1 VAGSNHHKGRP
12 GQPLFGRR
20 SNSFSASSC
29 RRVLAQCREFAV
41 LEHVAEI
48 GELVP
53 SRARPLELIA
63 ELLQRHPLQ
72 RLLNGTTVTAS
83 PRQRQHTRRAPGQA
97 AERQGHQL
105 RIQTRGNAE
114 PFSRGIGDRSPIPCD
129 MTGTRP
135 QLGSGA
141 SNNEPGP
148 RRSGTP
154 PASRTAPT
162 ARPLKACS
170 LSPRLADRAITAM
183 TDGQVLPIVFS
194 SFATAARCCSSSS
207 FRCWSCCRA
216 SAGISPTSAGA
227 SACGVRKILAR

>member
-1 VAGSNHHKGRP
+1 VAGSNHHKGRR

-41 LEHVAEI
+41 LEHVVEI

-83 PRQRQHTRRAPGQA
+83 PRQRQRTRRAPGQA

-114 PFSRGIGDRSPIPCD
+114 PFSRGIGDRSPI
-129 MTGTRP
+129 RP
-135 QLGSGA
+135 RDDQRQRLPAVTFAAGRFLWG
-141 SNNEPGP
+141 PP
-148 RRSGTP
+148 RRSALP
-154 PASRTAPT
+154 FSV
-162 ARPLKACS
+162 
-170 LSPRLADRAITAM
+170 RA
-183 TDGQVLPIVFS
+183 GP
-194 SFATAARCCSSSS
+194 
-207 FRCWSCCRA
+207 
-216 SAGISPTSAGA
+216 
-227 SACGVRKILAR
+227 